1 MVRAVKE
8 HLPAEVWLT
17 LSPVMYLSFWSLS
30 LYDISV
36 PTVKYESEL
45 KRLRERSKLLLLSAL
60 PAHIGIYFPC
70 ILFTSLLLLHED
82 IAFACIFFYYTCC
95 VCLMRTD
102 GHMDR
107 QLNRQ
112 ADT

>member
-36 PTVKYESEL
+36 PTVKYETEL
-45 KRLRERSKLLLLSAL
+45 KRLRERSKLLLLSTL
-60 PAHIGIYFPC
+60 PAHIGTYFLCVVFPSLQFWREDNMFASLDIVC
-70 ILFTSLLLLHED
+70 I
-82 IAFACIFFYYTCC
+82 
-95 VCLMRTD
+95 
-102 GHMDR
+102 
-107 QLNRQ
+107 
-112 ADT
+112 